1 MRCRLGNKM
10 EMPLYI
16 HGNMYDHVTIEAW
29 QHLWDKICRM
39 AYEKK
44 DICERIIAHPGIMH
58 INGRVV
64 SDKRESTH
72 SREYNRREPVNSYF
86 LTLENVWKQYS
97 LFHGTQMP
105 YEIPEFKELVVPYS
119 LYNCLGVQSWFRH
132 SFPNC
137 KVYFWD
143 E

>member
-1 MRCRLGNKM
+1 MRHIIGNKM
-10 EMPLYI
+10 EMPLHI
-16 HGNMYDHVTIEAW
+16 HGNMYDHITIEAW
-29 QHLWDKICRM
+29 QQVWDKICRM

-44 DICERIIAHPGIMH
+44 DICEKIITRPGSIRV
-58 INGRVV
+58 NGKPVPD
-64 SDKRESTH
+64 SRESTH
-72 SREYNRREPVNSYF
+72 TQEYNRREPMNSYF

-97 LFHGTQMP
+97 SFHRSEMP
-105 YEIPEFKELVVPYS
+105 HVIPEFKELVVPYS

-137 KVYFWD
+137 KVYHWD

>member
-1 MRCRLGNKM
+1 M
-10 EMPLYI
+10 EIPLYLNGKTYEG
-16 HGNMYDHVTIEAW
+16 HTVEAW
-29 QHLWDKICRM
+29 QQVWDRICRM
-39 AYEKK
+39 AYEGK
-44 DICERIIAHPGIMH
+44 DVCEKIVTKPGLTYIDGKIISNSTESYHNRIYRNVEP
-58 INGRVV
+58 IN
-64 SDKRESTH
+64 
-72 SREYNRREPVNSYF
+72 YYF

-97 LFHGTQMP
+97 QLYHP
-105 YEIPEFKELVVPYS
+105 SDPKVIPEFKELVVPYC

>member
-1 MRCRLGNKM
+1 MKHRIGNKM
-10 EMPLYI
+10 EMPLYV
-16 HGNMYDHVTIEAW
+16 HGNMYDHVTVDAW
-29 QHLWDKICRM
+29 QGLWDRICRM

-44 DICERIIAHPGIMH
+44 DICEKIITTNGILHMDGQIVEDNRQYVHSH
-58 INGRVV
+58 I
-64 SDKRESTH
+64 
-72 SREYNRREPVNSYF
+72 YNREKPINSYF
-86 LTLENVWKQYS
+86 LTLDNIWKQYS
-97 LFHGTQMP
+97 SFHGAQMP
-105 YEIPEFKELVVPYS
+105 HVIPELKELVVPYS